1 MPKVAMD
8 YSKTHF
14 YKIVCKDLSIKECYV
29 GHTTN
34 LMKRKHHH
42 KNLCINPNNKQYNS
56 FKYQFIRNNRGWDN
70 WDIVLIK
77 TESCENSLEAVRK
90 EREYIEELQATLNKV
105 RPMISQEEFLMKD
118 KIYYQNNKEKFSKN
132 KKIHYENNK
141 EAYSNYAKQYY
152 KQKSEQVKLKSKEL
166 YDNKKE
172 EINKKRSMKMTCEC
186 GAIVRCGG
194 IWQHKKSIIHQD
206 YINSLQED

>member
-14 YKIVCKDLSIKECYV
+14 YKIVCKDLSIKDCYV

-56 FKYQFIRNNRGWDN
+56 FKYQFIRDNGGWDN
-70 WDIVLIK
+70 WEIVLIK
-77 TESCENSLEAVRK
+77 TENCENSFEAVRK
-90 EREYIEELQATLNKV
+90 EREYMEELQATLNQV
-105 RPMISQEEFLMKD
+105 RPIVSREETLMKD
-118 KIYYQNNKEKFSKN
+118 KIYYQNNKEQFSKN

-141 EAYSNYAKQYY
+141 EAYSTYAKKYY
-152 KQKSEQVKLKSKEL
+152 QEHK
-166 YDNKKE
+166 D
-172 EINKKRSMKMTCEC
+172 EIKKRSMDRYYN
-186 GAIVRCGG
+186 I
-194 IWQHKKSIIHQD
+194 KSD
-206 YINSLQED
+206 